1 MNTDTDAKPMIIN
14 NTPINNAKPMY
25 INNTLINNDKT
36 LSKMINN
43 SMI

>member
-1 MNTDTDAKPMIIN
+1 MNFKKMNTDTDAKPMIIN
-14 NTPINNAKPMY
+14 NTPINNAKP
-25 INNTLINNDKT
+25 